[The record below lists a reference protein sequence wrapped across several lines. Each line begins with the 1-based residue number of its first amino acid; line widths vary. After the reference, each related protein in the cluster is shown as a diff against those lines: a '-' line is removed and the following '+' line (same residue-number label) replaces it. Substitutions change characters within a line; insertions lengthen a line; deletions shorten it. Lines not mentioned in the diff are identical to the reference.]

1 MKNTFF
7 RFLIV
12 FSLLV
17 VLAFSGLA
25 AANFELNCPIVQT
38 NQDVKCNLIA
48 TELSEGLSGFSFT
61 LTSPEIVQ
69 DVSYPDNFAT
79 LNTPPNYGAFL
90 INGNVDVG
98 NQLAEITLK
107 PSTNPISVQLLPLII
122 KNSTG
127 GNYDSSEII
136 FPSSKTI
143 AINNG
148 GDKVNTLLD
157 DLLQKIEII
166 LLSDA
171 SQIKKITDIAAALK
185 VYYVAVEI

>member
-25 AANFELNCPIVQT
+25 MATFSLVCPPNMLI

-61 LTSPEIVQ
+61 FSDPFLVQ
-69 DVSYPDNFAT
+69 EVSYPDNFAT

-107 PSTNPISVQLLPLII
+107 PSTNPISVRLLPLII

-171 SQIKKITDIAAALK
+171 SQIKKIADIAAALK
-185 VYYVAVEI
+185 SYYSTIG